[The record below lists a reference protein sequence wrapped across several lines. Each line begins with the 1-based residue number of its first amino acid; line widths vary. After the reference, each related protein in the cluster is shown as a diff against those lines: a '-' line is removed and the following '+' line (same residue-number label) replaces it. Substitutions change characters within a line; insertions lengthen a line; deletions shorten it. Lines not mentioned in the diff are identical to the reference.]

1 MIYQFSPFYKENLI
15 LHIAASESSLYG
27 GKIYITEADKTF
39 KGKKKPLYFNNFGD
53 ENISYNV
60 LKANHKFFPNNIL
73 GKILL
78 SPYRLSKN
86 TYKKGVLKSPAWYNE
101 GYQRNYACSVA
112 KIKDD
117 DIVIL
122 CDVDEILDSRVVDRV
137 IEKVK
142 KYGIV
147 TGKLHFTLYYFNL
160 FSINWGGPKDY
171 SYRMFIMTGKYFNN
185 LSITSDELRKKGE
198 AGELYNKVYLMDE
211 FIGFHHSWLG
221 DTKFVSEK
229 MAAYAHDKEHDN
241 RRDTAFIESC
251 INNNLSI
258 FPNHKLEK
266 NENIKLL
273 LSVDKYRDDER
284 YSKFFLK

>member
-1 MIYQFSPFYKENLI
+1 MIYQFSPFYKENLV
-15 LHIAASESSLYG
+15 LHIAAEESSLYG
-27 GKIYITEADKTF
+27 GKIFITEADRTF
-39 KGKKKPLYFNNFGD
+39 KGKKKPFYFDLDD

-60 LKANHKFFPNNIL
+60 LKTKYKFFPNNIF

-86 TYKKGVLKSPAWYNE
+86 DYKKGVLKSPAWYND
-101 GYQRNYACSVA
+101 GFQRNYACNVT
-112 KIKDD
+112 KVKDD

-122 CDVDEILDSRVVDRV
+122 CDVDEILDSRMIDKV
-137 IEKVK
+137 IDEVK
-142 KYGIV
+142 KHDIV

-160 FSINWGGPKDY
+160 FSLNWGGPEDY

-185 LSITSDELRKKGE
+185 MKISSDELRKKGE
-198 AGELYNKVYLMDE
+198 SGKLYNEVYQMDD

-229 MAAYAHDKEHDN
+229 MEAYAHEKEHDN
-241 RRDTAFIESC
+241 RRNIEFIKKC
-251 INNNLSI
+251 IDSNESI
-258 FPNHKLEK
+258 FSNHKLGK

-273 LSVDKYRDDER
+273 ISVEKYRDNVK